1 MGRVPEVILPGN
13 MTHKKSFVGF
23 RLEAVLITWWLYITA
38 YAYLLTAYPVSGMV
52 LKSTLFLGIYLAL
65 RLLFGI
71 KRVPGDALAT
81 LIVLWAFV
89 ETGIGFHQLFTGRS
103 LHYRYPMTGTF
114 LNPGPFGTM
123 LATGLVVAV
132 ALWRK
137 YSGKVRHEVVRQ
149 YLVPA
154 ILLLPACVLMSTWS
168 RAAILA
174 SAATLLYMYRSEVKP
189 YRWWIVVGGSV
200 TALVYYLFKQGS
212 ANGRGIIWWVSGHSI
227 LEHPWI
233 GTGIGSFK
241 HRYAQTMA
249 RLTEGMPDGSL
260 QSADVL
266 DYSFNEWMHIG
277 VEQGLVGL
285 LFAGCTALLLLRYAR
300 NEGSTLKWCLPVL
313 LITSLFSYTFE
324 LLPFQ
329 IITVVVTAHLS
340 SAQVK
345 PERRSVTTC
354 ICYATL
360 SIALCLMTV
369 PQLRCRAKMNE
380 EYERI
385 AGYMDAHFIPDYY
398 EMLPW
403 MSDNPKFLFNFGKI
417 LREEKRWNDS
427 NAMLRQGELV
437 SNDPMFV
444 VLQGNNYADMEEPEL
459 AEACYRRAYRM
470 MPNRIYPL
478 YKLMLLY
485 RETEEQEKCLAMAE
499 RVATFPVKVASPAT
513 RDMKKEAEEM
523 IMTLTN
529 HTFTR

>member
-1 MGRVPEVILPGN
+1 MSNIAQMPL
-13 MTHKKSFVGF
+13 F
-23 RLEAVLITWWLYITA
+23 RSRNNVMDTVLIAWWLYIIA
-38 YAYLLTAYPVSGMV
+38 YAYLLTTYPVSGMV
-52 LKSTLFLGIYLAL
+52 LKSTLFLGTYLAL
-65 RLLFGI
+65 RALFGI
-71 KRVPGDALAT
+71 KRVPGDVLAT
-81 LIVLWAFV
+81 LIVLWALA
-89 ETGIGFHQLFTGRS
+89 EAGIGLHQLLTGRS

-114 LNPGPFGTM
+114 LNPGPFGIM
-123 LATGLVVAV
+123 LATGLVAAV

-137 YSGKVRHEVVRQ
+137 YSGNVRHEVVGQ

-154 ILLLPACVLMSTWS
+154 ILLLPASVLLSTWS

-174 SAATLLYMYRSEVKP
+174 AAVTLLYMYRKEVKP
-189 YRWWIVVGGSV
+189 YRWWIAGGGG
-200 TALVYYLFKQGS
+200 ALALTYYLLKQGS

-227 LEHPWI
+227 LEHPWT

-241 HRYAQTMA
+241 HRYAETMA
-249 RLTEGMPDGSL
+249 GLTEGMPDGSL

-266 DYSFNEWMHIG
+266 DYAFNEWMHIG
-277 VEQGLVGL
+277 VDQGLVGL

-329 IITVVVTAHLS
+329 IIMVVVMAHLG
-340 SAQVK
+340 SAQAGAGK
-345 PERRSVTTC
+345 GNVTTG
-354 ICYATL
+354 ICYAAL
-360 SIALCLMTV
+360 STVLCWMTV
-369 PQLRCRAKMNE
+369 PRLRHRAKMNK
-380 EYERI
+380 EYDRI
-385 AGYMDAHFIPDYY
+385 AGYMDAHFIPDCY

-417 LREEKRWNDS
+417 LREEERWNDS

-444 VLQGNNYADMEEPEL
+444 VMQGNNYADMEEPDL

-485 RETEEQEKCLAMAE
+485 RDTEEPEKCLAMAE
-499 RVATFPVKVASPAT
+499 RVAAFPVKVESPAT
-513 RDMKKEAEEM
+513 CDMKKEAEE
-523 IMTLTN
+523 IMAII
-529 HTFTR
+529 TRSKQKEE